1 MLIHSFNCYAFSACD
16 EPTTTLSDRKNE
28 QQNKNIPYSQRLPW
42 KEGGRKDKSHKSME
56 LITAMKWE
64 GHGK

>member
-42 KEGGRKDKSHKSME
+42 KEGGRKDNQ
-56 LITAMKWE
+56 ITQKYGTDNCYEMRRSW
-64 GHGK
+64 